1 MSEGMSVELIEKI
14 QEMTDIPDKVV
25 EIDGRKYT
33 ERNFKAIKEPLPGIM
48 EVSTLTSLVD
58 YIAANK
64 DNLDLESLIV
74 HVDSPTSVRIRSNLF
89 GEFKQREE
97 YVRASPYLPDYDHF
111 YGRKYAKEE
120 FIPCLQSMFMENA
133 NRELLLTTLAHV
145 RLEGGADLEDDGIT
159 QKVTVHT
166 GAVRVDQKE
175 LPNPLKLIPFSTFPD
190 VEQPERMF
198 TFRLYPDGSCRLI
211 EADGG
216 AWRAI
221 AARTVKEFLEKELET
236 HEIKVTIIA

>member
-1 MSEGMSVELIEKI
+1 MAEGMNIELFNKI
-14 QEMTDIPDKVV
+14 QDTAEILDDFI

-33 ERNFKAIKEPLPGIM
+33 ERSFKPITEPTPRVL

-58 YIAANK
+58 YIVANK
-64 DNLDLESLIV
+64 DNLELEELII

-97 YVRASPYLPDYDHF
+97 YVRATPYLPDYDHF
-111 YGRKYAKEE
+111 YDRKFVKEE

-133 NRELLLTTLAHV
+133 NKELLLTTLAHV
-145 RLEGGADLEDDGIT
+145 RIEGGADLEDDGIT

-166 GAVRVDQKE
+166 GAVRVDKKE

-198 TFRLYPDGSCRLI
+198 IFRLYPDGSCRLI

-221 AARTVKEFLEKELET
+221 AARTVKEFLEKELES